1 MEDAPN
7 HPPPDLGHLPMLLG
21 HALRRAQAAV
31 LHEAQAG
38 MAELDIRPAQHAVM
52 QVLHR
57 NPGLRQ
63 SQVSQALGIQRTN
76 FVPLFDAL
84 ERRGLVERRDVAGDR
99 RAKGLFLTDA
109 GTALLARLDRIQAEY
124 EARLTARIG
133 PDGKQTLLGLLAR
146 LSDPAFGPG

>member
-1 MEDAPN
+1 M
-7 HPPPDLGHLPMLLG
+7 
-21 HALRRAQAAV
+21 
-31 LHEAQAG
+31 
-38 MAELDIRPAQHAVM
+38 
-52 QVLHR
+52 
-57 NPGLRQ
+57 
-63 SQVSQALGIQRTN
+63 
-76 FVPLFDAL
+76 
-84 ERRGLVERRDVAGDR
+84 AGDR